1 MEKRRKL
8 EKCKGNGSF
17 KFERRLSAEVRQ
29 QEKSDIVEE
38 KTLGEGSCQG
48 NIQQKYC
55 IGKII

>member
-29 QEKSDIVEE
+29 QEKSDIVKEE
-38 KTLGEGSCQG
+38 KIRREELPGRYTAKML
-48 NIQQKYC
+48 YR
-55 IGKII
+55 